1 MAKRQAETLRKQY
14 KLQLEYE
21 RKQEEE
27 L

>member
-14 KLQLEYE
+14 KLKLEYE